1 MNGGRADTGWV
12 RGYMTA
18 RAMEP
23 DVIPAKPDSDPHGP
37 VSRDVVLDPR
47 RRRILFRATHRGTHE
62 TDLLIGGF
70 VSPRIA
76 GFSDTELDALEELME
91 LPDVD
96 LADWLMGRRP
106 IPADCD
112 TPMLQA
118 VLAAARARPLAGLPR

>member
-1 MNGGRADTGWV
+1 
-12 RGYMTA
+12 MTA

-23 DVIPAKPDSDPHGP
+23 YVIPTEPVPNPDPDLQPAG
-37 VSRDVVLDPR
+37 LDPR

-76 GFSDTELDALEELME
+76 GFCDAELDSLEELME
-91 LPDVD
+91 LPDID
-96 LADWLMGRRP
+96 LADWLMCRKAVP
-106 IPADCD
+106 PECD

-118 VLAAARARPLAGLPR
+118 VLAAARSRPFKDMTR